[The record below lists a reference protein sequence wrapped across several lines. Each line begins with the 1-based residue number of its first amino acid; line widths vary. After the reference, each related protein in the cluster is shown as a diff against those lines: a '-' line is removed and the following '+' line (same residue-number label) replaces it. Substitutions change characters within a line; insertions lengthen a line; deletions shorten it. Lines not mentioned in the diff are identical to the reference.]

1 MIRKFSVLINNKI
14 KKFKKSIS
22 VEGDKSISHRA
33 LLVASQCV
41 GQSTI
46 TGILK
51 SEDVNKP
58 IWLTEAMTCGPPVKA
73 WVNAFL
79 NGAELIIDVGVNAP
93 GKKMSKKGRKKLNE
107 FIAEYDGF
115 TSIKSISKKKVEFS
129 YKDGTKKIL
138 EF

>member
-1 MIRKFSVLINNKI
+1 M
-14 KKFKKSIS
+14 
-22 VEGDKSISHRA
+22 
-33 LLVASQCV
+33 
-41 GQSTI
+41 
-46 TGILK
+46 LK
-51 SEDVNKP
+51 SADVDKP

-115 TSIKSISKKKVEFS
+115 SSIKKISEKKVEFTF
-129 YKDGTKKIL
+129 KDGSSKTL